1 MNPSAEW
8 LVSIIAEIL
17 LAILTLWSC
26 WVDLVC
32 YNIRVMFVS
41 YDDDVTRLQYSPP
54 LPARASYP
62 YVVAQ
67 NTNHLRTRLVSQ
79 K

>member
-1 MNPSAEW
+1 MGEC
-8 LVSIIAEIL
+8 VK
-17 LAILTLWSC
+17 
-26 WVDLVC
+26 
-32 YNIRVMFVS
+32 YNIRRMFVS

-54 LPARASYP
+54 LPPTARASCP